1 MIVAPSGSTPDG
13 KGKGLFH
20 SHNRRGLLFC
30 LVFVLGAVLYGYDGT
45 YFTGILAMKRFK
57 EDFGT
62 VQNGVKV
69 ITASNQS
76 LFASIV
82 QVGEIIGSLGA
93 GFIGDRRGRKGALFM
108 VVTIVTLGTV
118 LQLIVVGSTPL
129 LVVGRLVLGAGVG
142 IASNCV
148 PLYLSE
154 IPPAAIRG
162 AMVSSWQLFL
172 AIGQVI
178 GAVVAQGTKDVESTF
193 SWRFPIAFNLVIC
206 ILIGLGLFFVP
217 ESPRWLISKGRP
229 QDAQR
234 ALDRIHKKN
243 DDIVIQDEVDGMVN
257 AREAERLSSG
267 GESRWADVFKG
278 TQRRRFLC
286 AFGILVCQQISGV
299 QFIFSYATVFFE
311 SIGQTDAFLMTI
323 IVDILEVAGVLVS
336 FFLVNRFG
344 RRPLLLNTM
353 VVMAGTLIVCGALG
367 IVKDRSKIMNTVIAS
382 MIMIYVFVFNLAWG
396 PLAWVVATELAT
408 GKNRTKIMS
417 VGTGSFWVA
426 AWAVTFTLPYL
437 YNADS
442 ANLGPMVCWI
452 YFGGAVISWLFVYF
466 MIPET
471 LGRSLEEINMM
482 MEHKVPTREWKNY
495 KIDNSQFKE
504 GGEFDVTGKDHEKD
518 KDAGHIEH
526 VDTTSGSSV

>member
-1 MIVAPSGSTPDG
+1 MIVANSGSVPAG
-13 KGKGLFH
+13 PSKGLFH

-30 LVFVLGAVLYGYDGT
+30 MVFVLGAVLYGYDGT
-45 YFTGILAMKRFK
+45 YFTGILAMNRFK
-57 EDFGT
+57 QDFGA
-62 VQNGVKV
+62 VVNGEKI
-69 ITASNQS
+69 ITAGNQS

-82 QVGEIIGSLGA
+82 QVGEIIGSLSA
-93 GFIGDRRGRKGALFM
+93 GFIGDFRGRKGALFM
-108 VVTIVTLGTV
+108 VCAIVTVGTV

-178 GAVVAQGTKDVESTF
+178 GAVVAQGTKDYKSTF
-193 SWRFPIAFNLVIC
+193 SWRFPIAFNLVISKHR
-206 ILIGLGLFFVP
+206 P
-217 ESPRWLISKGRP
+217 E
-229 QDAQR
+229 QAHR
-234 ALDRIHKKN
+234 ALERIHKKN
-243 DDIVIQDEVDGMVN
+243 DDIVVQDEVDAMVN
-257 AREAERLSSG
+257 AREAERQSSG

-336 FFLVNRFG
+336 FMLVNRFG

-353 VVMAGTLIVCGALG
+353 VVMAGTLVVCGALG
-367 IVKDRSKIMNTVIAS
+367 IIKDRTKTQNTVIAS

-482 MEHKVPTREWKNY
+482 MERQVPTREWKDYEIN
-495 KIDNSQFKE
+495 NSQFKQ
-504 GGEFDVTGKDHEKD
+504 GGDFDVAPDSEKKVD
-518 KDAGHIEH
+518 GHIEH
-526 VDTTSGSSV
+526 AESRTSGTVSV

>member
-1 MIVAPSGSTPDG
+1 MIVANTTPDSSG
-13 KGKGLFH
+13 QGKGLFH

-30 LVFVLGAVLYGYDGT
+30 MVFVLGAVLYGYDGT
-45 YFTGILAMKRFK
+45 YFTGILAMTRFK
-57 EDFGT
+57 DDFGT
-62 VQNGVKV
+62 VQDGVKV

-82 QVGEIIGSLGA
+82 QVGEVLGSLSA
-93 GFIGDRRGRKGALFM
+93 GLIGDHSGRKGALLM
-108 VVTIVTLGTV
+108 VVLIVTLGAV

-129 LVVGRLVLGAGVG
+129 LVVGRLILGAGVG

-148 PLYLSE
+148 PCTFVSIVRALFW
-154 IPPAAIRG
+154 

-178 GAVVAQGTKDVESTF
+178 GAVVAQGTKDVQSTF
-193 SWRFPIAFNLVIC
+193 SWRFPIAFNIVITL
-206 ILIGLGLFFVP
+206 LIALGLLFVP
-217 ESPRWLISKGRP
+217 ESPRWLISKDRSE
-229 QDAQR
+229 DAHR
-234 ALDRIHKKN
+234 ALERIHKKN
-243 DDIVIQDEVDGMVN
+243 DDIIVQDQVDAMVN
-257 AREAERLSSG
+257 AREAERESSG

-323 IVDILEVAGVLVS
+323 ISLGSGIFPLATLV
-336 FFLVNRFG
+336 
-344 RRPLLLNTM
+344 
-353 VVMAGTLIVCGALG
+353 VCGALG
-367 IVKDRSKIMNTVIAS
+367 IVRDRSKAMNTAIAS

-417 VGTGSFWVA
+417 VGTGAFWIA

-437 YNADS
+437 YNPDS

-482 MEHKVPTREWKNY
+482 LEREIPTREWKDY
-495 KIDNSQFKE
+495 KINSAEFAQ
-504 GGEFDVTGKDHEKD
+504 GGEYDVSEKKGKG
-518 KDAGHIEH
+518 AGHIEH
-526 VDTTSGSSV
+526 IDSSSGSAASV

>member
-1 MIVAPSGSTPDG
+1 MIVTDSSSVPAGPR
-13 KGKGLFH
+13 KGLFH
-20 SHNRRGLLFC
+20 AHNRRGLLFC

-45 YFTGILAMKRFK
+45 YFTGILAMHRFK
-57 EDFGT
+57 QDFGT
-62 VQNGVKV
+62 VVNGQKT
-69 ITASNQS
+69 ITAGNQS

-82 QVGEIIGSLGA
+82 QVGEVIGSLSA
-93 GFIGDRRGRKGALFM
+93 GFIGDYRGRKGALFM
-108 VVTIVTLGTV
+108 VVAIVTLGTV
-118 LQLIVVGSTPL
+118 LQLVVVGSTPL
-129 LVVGRLVLGAGVG
+129 LVVGRLVLGSGVG

-154 IPPAAIRG
+154 IPPASIRG

-178 GAVVAQGTKDVESTF
+178 GAVVAQGTKDYQSTF
-193 SWRFPIAFNLVIC
+193 SWRFPIAFNVFIC
-206 ILIGLGLFFVP
+206 LLIFLGLLLVP
-217 ESPRWLISKGRP
+217 ESPRWLISKHRP
-229 QDAQR
+229 EDAQR
-234 ALDRIHKKN
+234 ALERIHKKN
-243 DDIVIQDEVDGMVN
+243 DDIVVQDEIDAMVN
-257 AREAERLSSG
+257 AREAERQSSG

-336 FFLVNRFG
+336 FMLVNRFG

-353 VVMAGTLIVCGALG
+353 VVMAATLVICGALG
-367 IVKDRSKIMNTVIAS
+367 IVQDRSKAMNTVIAS

-417 VGTGSFWVA
+417 VGTGSFWIA

-437 YNADS
+437 YNPDS

-482 MEHKVPTREWKNY
+482 MEREIPTRQWKHY
-495 KIDNSQFKE
+495 QVDNSQYRQD
-504 GGEFDVTGKDHEKD
+504 GDFDVVLQKEKGN
-518 KDAGHIEH
+518 GHIEH
-526 VDTTSGSSV
+526 VESRTPDTTSV